1 VRRPIGTSHVSIA
14 DSTGPGHLNRGPG
27 RFARCCDVPHGRPTG
42 DELTD
47 VLPAD
52 LALVSASATTG
63 TPFAN
68 TGTNTVTRN
77 GAIAA
82 GNSVTITDVITWE
95 IRSAGLLL

>member
-1 VRRPIGTSHVSIA
+1 
-14 DSTGPGHLNRGPG
+14 
-27 RFARCCDVPHGRPTG
+27 
-42 DELTD
+42 